1 MSFLQIENELKAVKD
16 EIREINNSIKQLVM
30 QMQLI
35 NITFERMLKSKQKRE
50 YITIEIKLPDKI
62 NPNSDDAKYIERYQN
77 NILKEQEEVIQKTI
91 EERRLLKAKEKQ
103 EEAQSSQ

>member
-1 MSFLQIENELKAVKD
+1 MSFPQIENELKAVKD

-35 NITFERMLKSKQKRE
+35 NLTFERMLKPKQKRE
-50 YITIEIKLPDKI
+50 YTPIEIKLPDKI

-103 EEAQSSQ
+103 EEAESSQ

>member
-1 MSFLQIENELKAVKD
+1 MSFPQLENELKAVK
-16 EIREINNSIKQLVM
+16 EKIREINKSIKQLGM
-30 QMQLI
+30 QLQLI
-35 NITFERMLKSKQKRE
+35 NLTFEGMLKPKPKRE
-50 YITIEIKLPDKI
+50 YTPIEIKLPNKV

-103 EEAQSSQ
+103 EEAENSQ